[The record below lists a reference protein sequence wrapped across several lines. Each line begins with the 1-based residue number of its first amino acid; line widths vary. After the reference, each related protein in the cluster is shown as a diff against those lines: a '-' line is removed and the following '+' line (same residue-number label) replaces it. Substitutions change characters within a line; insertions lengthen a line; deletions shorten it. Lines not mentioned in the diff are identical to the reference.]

1 MNIEEF
7 TDPRDGRTY
16 KIVMVNEA
24 LWMAENLN
32 YRCNGSF
39 AYEND
44 DSNRKECGL
53 LYTFEA
59 AKRACPKGWRLPT
72 EKDWEDLAKNAGGVD
87 NAALLLRGEGLGFRA
102 NNAGMRDEKG
112 VFKAKGE
119 KACFW
124 SADSMGPFVN
134 YVTLLKNS
142 DAMLKSF
149 GSADLA
155 LSVRCIFED

>member
-32 YRCNGSF
+32 YRCDGSY
-39 AYEND
+39 AYGND
-44 DSNRKECGL
+44 DSNRKEYGL

-87 NAALLLRGEGLGFRA
+87 NAALLLRGEGLGFKA
-102 NNAGMRDEKG
+102 VNGGMREANGD
-112 VFKAKGE
+112 FKNLGE
-119 KACFW
+119 KACYW
-124 SADSMGPFVN
+124 TADSMGPFVN
-134 YVTLLKNS
+134 YIGLLKNS
-142 DAMLKSF
+142 DAMLKLF
-149 GSADLA
+149 GSAESA
-155 LSVRCIFED
+155 FSVRCIFED